1 MVAFYIT
8 QTQKHKKRGQ
18 NVRRNSNRG
27 RSRGAYLGVICR
39 ESGQKRIDIGKIMA
53 LKRARWTD
61 EDIAA
66 EMRMEP
72 AAVTKIIR
80 QYIKRQLA
88 EGRL

>member
-1 MVAFYIT
+1 MAKTKSVSKSKEPKQIKEKPEEKAP
-8 QTQKHKKRGQ
+8 
-18 NVRRNSNRG
+18 
-27 RSRGAYLGVICR
+27 
-39 ESGQKRIDIGKIMA
+39 KRIDIGKIMA

-72 AAVTKIIR
+72 AAVSKVIR
-80 QYIKRQLA
+80 QYIRRCLV